1 MISKNNS
8 FIYAMGMSRTDGKL
22 LNPSDHLRQS
32 IHDILTTPLGS
43 RLMRRSYGSLL
54 PFLID
59 EPMSIATKIKM
70 MSAIASALVKWEPR
84 IKVRQITLSMND
96 DGTNDTGNVGWN
108 AHLDLRLADNSLFST
123 SLTLVRGAS

>member
-1 MISKNNS
+1 MTLINNNL
-8 FIYAMGMSRTDGKL
+8 IYAMGMSRTDGKL
-22 LNPSDHLRQS
+22 LNPSEHLRQS

-70 MSAIASALVKWEPR
+70 MSAIASALVQWEPR
-84 IKVRQITLSMND
+84 IKVRQVTLSMND